1 MKILIL
7 GGTVFLGRALVNSA
21 LAAGHEVTLFN
32 RGNHSDVEY
41 PGVEQL
47 HGDRTKDLS
56 LLKGREWDAAIDTSG
71 YHPDVVRASA
81 RLLAGAVKHYTFVS
95 SKSVYADF
103 SQPGVDESSL
113 LATVTAEQ
121 LASTEQMQPPYGE
134 LYGALKALCEQA
146 AEEEMPGRV
155 LNVRSGLL
163 VGPYDGSDRFTY
175 WPVRVARGGEVL
187 APGRPD
193 KMIQFIDVRDMA
205 DWIVRMVE
213 ADQVGIY
220 NANGPVGQLTMQQ
233 LLEQCK
239 AISGSDAT
247 FTWVDDAFLNA
258 HEVGSWMELPL
269 WIPDSEA
276 DMAGF
281 MLASVARAQAAG
293 LTYRPLATTIEDTLA
308 WNQTRAA
315 GPRRA
320 GMDPERETQ
329 LLALWHQHF
338 SANN

>member
-1 MKILIL
+1 MKLLLL
-7 GGTVFLGRALVNSA
+7 GGTVFLGRALVDSA
-21 LAAGHEVTLFN
+21 LAAGHKVTLFN
-32 RGNHSDVEY
+32 RGTHPDVEY
-41 PGVEQL
+41 SGVEQL
-47 HGDRTKDLS
+47 HGDRTRDLS
-56 LLKGREWDAAIDTSG
+56 LLEGREWDAAIDTSG

-81 RLLAGAVKHYTFVS
+81 RLLAGSVKHYTFVS

-103 SQPGVDESSL
+103 SQPGVDESSP
-113 LATVTAEQ
+113 LATVTDEQ

-134 LYGALKALCEQA
+134 LYGPLKALCEQA

-155 LNVRSGLL
+155 FNVRSGLL
-163 VGPYDGSDRFTY
+163 VGPYDGTDRFTY

-213 ADQVGIY
+213 AGQTGTY
-220 NANGPVGQLTMQQ
+220 NANGPVGQLTMRQF
-233 LLEQCK
+233 LEQCK
-239 AISGSDAT
+239 SVSDSDAT
-247 FTWVDDAFLNA
+247 FTWIDDAFLNE
-258 HEVGSWMELPL
+258 HKVGMWMELPL

-281 MLASVARAQAAG
+281 MLASVDRAQAAG
-293 LTYRPLATTIEDTLA
+293 LTYRPLATTIRDTLA
-308 WNQTRAA
+308 WNQTRPT

-320 GMDPERETQ
+320 GMDPEREAQ
-329 LLALWHQHF
+329 LLELWHRRP
-338 SANN
+338 SA